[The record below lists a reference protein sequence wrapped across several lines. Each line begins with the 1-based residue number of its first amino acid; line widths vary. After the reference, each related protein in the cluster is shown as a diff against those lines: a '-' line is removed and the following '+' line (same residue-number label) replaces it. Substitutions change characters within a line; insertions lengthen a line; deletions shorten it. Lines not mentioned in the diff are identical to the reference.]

1 MTNVESGCWTRLT
14 IKSMYKEFG
23 SLEDLCHE
31 IEVDK
36 HWTGAESSLRNRYPI
51 RFVLFENFGDFDD
64 FVQVCQ
70 DHNVYVQSIDKWL
83 RDGQDDKLITYSQL
97 AALFEAYIKSL
108 PANDFVIAPF
118 SEITRF
124 YDNTHYAE
132 FDSLLKTIRLIQSPE
147 EGQRG
152 HQRIYVP
159 VIGMQNKVSKFKD
172 DPNIHIWEYR
182 SGAEYDNYQLI
193 LTKGTTYGVKG
204 LEEHYTLCE
213 DLRHWI
219 ALWKNVGAKIKSQII
234 CTSKC
239 IFANSN
245 NAQPDNAFKYM
256 VCNNAFEFLT
266 KGLRIDFGKL
276 NAREEDM
283 PYWEGLASNID
294 VADFD
299 FDTFVNQ
306 RFNTSSLNEENAFV
320 QIWFE
325 YRDEFS
331 RWLLKTYFVWK
342 TDERNYLIRAL
353 ENVASLG
360 SSDLFSQ
367 IATQIFEEP
376 LDETCISQRLA
387 LLREAKRQHVQI
399 TSLAEQ
405 KVKAKLS
412 AMAADPERG
421 PLFAMKYMSPL
432 TLSEQ
437 CLMAEW
443 VGQGRIEKDY
453 IKILFPE
460 LYAYL
465 LPSSVQTEKDNGW
478 INEYFQEYCLSK
490 VRNSQTE
497 NLVNK
502 LKELNDSQVS
512 FETWRNGFKTVKT
525 FMHNRQDIDIYY
537 WIDGLGVDWIPFI
550 TQVIEKHKAD
560 GVFLNEIYVAAS
572 ELPTVTSV
580 NKTKLDEMAD
590 GRLEKIGDV
599 DKFAHT
605 QKKYPAY
612 LIEELRIVEN
622 AISKVLSLYNG
633 KKIAFVSDHGISY
646 MAQFGAG
653 LNLAGVETDHA
664 GRCGHWLKGSAPT
677 DNNYLVLD
685 DGLTLCSLNNNSL
698 SAKTP
703 MGQGAHGGATPEE
716 VLVPIIIVSNQKN
729 ANVYSAKLQSNEIV
743 ASNPVV
749 KYAIKGLGSID
760 TPFVTYNGADYRLHR
775 IDGYVYKSERLNL
788 VNTSTRI
795 TLRIGDFKQIDDL
808 SINTGVQEDD
818 LFGF

>member
-1 MTNVESGCWTRLT
+1 
-14 IKSMYKEFG
+14 MYKEFG
-23 SLEDLCHE
+23 SLEDLYQE
-31 IEVDK
+31 IETDK
-36 HWTGAESSLRNRYPI
+36 NWTGAESSLRNRYPI
-51 RFVLFENFGDFDD
+51 RFVLFENFGDFGE

-70 DHNVYVQSIDKWL
+70 DHDVYVQSIEKWMKE
-83 RDGQDDKLITYSQL
+83 GQDDKLITYSQL
-97 AALFEAYIKSL
+97 AALFESYIKSL

-124 YDNTHYAE
+124 YDNMRYAE

-147 EGQRG
+147 EAQSG

-159 VIGMQNKVSKFKD
+159 IIGMQSKVSKFKD
-172 DPNIHIWEYR
+172 DPNIHIWEYH
-182 SGAEYDNYQLI
+182 SGTEYDNYHLI
-193 LTKGTTYGVKG
+193 LTNGTTYGVKG
-204 LEEHYTLCE
+204 LEERYTLCE

-219 ALWKNVGAKIKSQII
+219 ALWKNVGAKIKPQII

-239 IFANSN
+239 IFANSD
-245 NAQPDNAFKYM
+245 NAQPDNAFKYT

-266 KGLRIDFGKL
+266 EGLGINLGKL
-276 NAREEDM
+276 SLREEDM
-283 PYWEGLASNID
+283 PYWEELASCID
-294 VADFD
+294 VTDFD
-299 FDTFVNQ
+299 FDVFVNQ
-306 RFNTSSLNEENAFV
+306 RFNTLNLNDENAFV
-320 QIWFE
+320 QTWFE
-325 YRDEFS
+325 YKDTFS

-342 TDERNYLIRAL
+342 SGERSYLIRVL
-353 ENVASLG
+353 ENVTSL
-360 SSDLFSQ
+360 STSDLFSQ
-367 IATQIFEEP
+367 IATHIFDEP
-376 LDETCISQRLA
+376 LDEASIGQRLS
-387 LLREAKRQHVQI
+387 LLKEAKRQHVQI
-399 TSLAEQ
+399 KSLAEQ

-437 CLMAEW
+437 CLMVEW
-443 VGQGRIEKDY
+443 VGQGKVEKND
-453 IKILFPE
+453 IKNLFPE

-465 LPSSVQTEKDNGW
+465 LPSSIKTGKGNGW
-478 INEYFQEYCLSK
+478 TNEYFQEYCLSK
-490 VRNSQTE
+490 VGNQETGS
-497 NLVNK
+497 LAKK
-502 LKELNDSQVS
+502 LKELNGSQVS
-512 FETWRNGFKTVKT
+512 FETWRDGFKTVKT
-525 FMHNRQDIDIYY
+525 LMHNRQDIDIYY
-537 WIDGLGVDWIPFI
+537 WIDGLGVDWIPFM
-550 TQVIEKHKAD
+550 TQVIDKHKAD

-580 NKTKLDEMAD
+580 NKTKLDELAN
-590 GRLEKIGDV
+590 GKLEKIGDV

-605 QKKYPAY
+605 QKTYPAY
-612 LIEELRIVEN
+612 LVEEFRIVED

-664 GRCGHWLKGSAPT
+664 GRCGHWLKGSAQT
-677 DNNYLVLD
+677 DNNYIVLD
-685 DGLTLCSLNNNSL
+685 DGQTLCSLNNNSL

-729 ANVYSAKLQSNEIV
+729 ANAYSAKLQSSEIV
-743 ASNPVV
+743 ASSPVV
-749 KYAIKGLGSID
+749 RYTIKGLSSID
-760 TPFVTYNGADYRLHR
+760 TPFVTYNDVDYALHN
-775 IDGYVYKSERLNL
+775 IGGDVYESERLNH

-795 TLRIGDFKQIDDL
+795 ILHIGDFKQTDNL
-808 SINTGVQEDD
+808 SINTGAQEDD

>member
-1 MTNVESGCWTRLT
+1 
-14 IKSMYKEFG
+14 MYKEFG
-23 SLEDLCHE
+23 SLEDLYQE
-31 IEVDK
+31 IETDK
-36 HWTGAESSLRNRYPI
+36 NWTGAESSLRNRYPI
-51 RFVLFENFGDFDD
+51 RFVLFENFGDFGE

-70 DHNVYVQSIDKWL
+70 DHDVYVQSIEKWMKE
-83 RDGQDDKLITYSQL
+83 GQDDKLITYSQL
-97 AALFEAYIKSL
+97 AALFESYIKSL

-124 YDNTHYAE
+124 YDNMRYAE

-147 EGQRG
+147 EAQSG

-159 VIGMQNKVSKFKD
+159 IIGMQSKVSKFKD
-172 DPNIHIWEYR
+172 DPNIHIWEYH
-182 SGAEYDNYQLI
+182 SGTEYDNYHLI
-193 LTKGTTYGVKG
+193 LTNGTTYGVKG
-204 LEEHYTLCE
+204 LEERYTLCE

-219 ALWKNVGAKIKSQII
+219 ALWKNVGAKIKPQII

-239 IFANSN
+239 IFANSD
-245 NAQPDNAFKYM
+245 NAQPDNAFKYT

-266 KGLRIDFGKL
+266 EGLGINLGKL
-276 NAREEDM
+276 SLREEDM
-283 PYWEGLASNID
+283 PYWEELASCID
-294 VADFD
+294 VTDFD
-299 FDTFVNQ
+299 FDVFVNQ
-306 RFNTSSLNEENAFV
+306 RFNTLNLNDENAFV
-320 QIWFE
+320 QTWFE
-325 YRDEFS
+325 YKDTFS

-342 TDERNYLIRAL
+342 SGERSYLIRVL
-353 ENVASLG
+353 ENVTSL
-360 SSDLFSQ
+360 STSDLFSQ
-367 IATQIFEEP
+367 IATHIFDEP
-376 LDETCISQRLA
+376 LDEASIGKRLS
-387 LLREAKRQHVQI
+387 LLKEAKRQHVQI
-399 TSLAEQ
+399 KSLAEQ

-437 CLMAEW
+437 CLMVEW
-443 VGQGRIEKDY
+443 VGQGKVEKND
-453 IKILFPE
+453 IKNLFPE

-465 LPSSVQTEKDNGW
+465 LPSSIKTGKGNGW
-478 INEYFQEYCLSK
+478 TNEYFQEYCLSK
-490 VRNSQTE
+490 VGNQETGS
-497 NLVNK
+497 LAKK
-502 LKELNDSQVS
+502 LKELNGSQVS
-512 FETWRNGFKTVKT
+512 FETWRDGFKTVKT
-525 FMHNRQDIDIYY
+525 LMHNRQDIDIYY
-537 WIDGLGVDWIPFI
+537 WIDGLGVDWIPFM
-550 TQVIEKHKAD
+550 TQVIDKHKAD

-580 NKTKLDEMAD
+580 NKTKLDELAN
-590 GRLEKIGDV
+590 GKLEKIGDV

-605 QKKYPAY
+605 QKTYPAY
-612 LIEELRIVEN
+612 LVEEFRIVED

-664 GRCGHWLKGSAPT
+664 GRCGHWLKGSAQT
-677 DNNYLVLD
+677 DNNYIVLD
-685 DGLTLCSLNNNSL
+685 DGQTLCSLNNNSL

-729 ANVYSAKLQSNEIV
+729 ANAYSAKLQSSEIV
-743 ASNPVV
+743 ASSPVLR
-749 KYAIKGLGSID
+749 YTIKGLSSID
-760 TPFVTYNGADYRLHR
+760 TPFVTYNDVDYALHN
-775 IDGYVYKSERLNL
+775 IGGDVYESERLNL

-795 TLRIGDFKQIDDL
+795 ILHIGDFKQTDNL
-808 SINTGVQEDD
+808 SINTGAQEDD

>member
-1 MTNVESGCWTRLT
+1 
-14 IKSMYKEFG
+14 MYKEFG
-23 SLEDLCHE
+23 SLEDLYQE
-31 IEVDK
+31 IETDK
-36 HWTGAESSLRNRYPI
+36 NWTGAESSLRNRYPI
-51 RFVLFENFGDFDD
+51 RFVLFENFGDFGE

-70 DHNVYVQSIDKWL
+70 DHDVYVQSIEKWMKE
-83 RDGQDDKLITYSQL
+83 GQDDKLITYSQL
-97 AALFEAYIKSL
+97 AALFESYIKSL

-124 YDNTHYAE
+124 YDNMRYAE

-147 EGQRG
+147 EAQSG

-159 VIGMQNKVSKFKD
+159 IIGMQSKVSKFKD
-172 DPNIHIWEYR
+172 DPNIHIWEYH
-182 SGAEYDNYQLI
+182 SGTEYDNYHLI
-193 LTKGTTYGVKG
+193 LTNGTTYGVKG
-204 LEEHYTLCE
+204 LEERYTLCE

-219 ALWKNVGAKIKSQII
+219 ALWKNVGAKIKPQII

-239 IFANSN
+239 IFANSD
-245 NAQPDNAFKYM
+245 NAQPDNAFKYT

-266 KGLRIDFGKL
+266 EGLGINLGKL
-276 NAREEDM
+276 SLREEDM
-283 PYWEGLASNID
+283 PYWEELASCID
-294 VADFD
+294 VTDFD
-299 FDTFVNQ
+299 FDVFVNQ
-306 RFNTSSLNEENAFV
+306 RFNTLNLNDENAFV
-320 QIWFE
+320 QTWFE
-325 YRDEFS
+325 YKDTFS

-342 TDERNYLIRAL
+342 SGERSYLIRVL
-353 ENVASLG
+353 ENVTSL
-360 SSDLFSQ
+360 STSDLFSQ
-367 IATQIFEEP
+367 IATHIFDEP
-376 LDETCISQRLA
+376 LDEASIGQRLS
-387 LLREAKRQHVQI
+387 LLKEAKRQHVQI
-399 TSLAEQ
+399 KSLAEQ

-437 CLMAEW
+437 CLMVEW
-443 VGQGRIEKDY
+443 VGQGKVEKND
-453 IKILFPE
+453 IKNLFPE

-465 LPSSVQTEKDNGW
+465 LPSSIKTGKGNGW
-478 INEYFQEYCLSK
+478 TNEYFQEYCLSK
-490 VRNSQTE
+490 VGNQETGS
-497 NLVNK
+497 LAKK
-502 LKELNDSQVS
+502 LKELNGSQVS
-512 FETWRNGFKTVKT
+512 FETWRDGFKTVKT
-525 FMHNRQDIDIYY
+525 LMHNRQDIDIYY
-537 WIDGLGVDWIPFI
+537 WIDGLGVDWIPFMK
-550 TQVIEKHKAD
+550 QVIDKHKAD

-580 NKTKLDEMAD
+580 NKTKLDELAN
-590 GRLEKIGDV
+590 GKLEKIGDV

-605 QKKYPAY
+605 QKTYPAY
-612 LIEELRIVEN
+612 LVEEFRIVED

-664 GRCGHWLKGSAPT
+664 GRCGHWLKGSAQT
-677 DNNYLVLD
+677 DNNYIVLD
-685 DGLTLCSLNNNSL
+685 DGQTLCSLNNNSL

-729 ANVYSAKLQSNEIV
+729 ANAYSAKLQSSEIV
-743 ASNPVV
+743 ANSPVV
-749 KYAIKGLGSID
+749 RYTIKGLSSID
-760 TPFVTYNGADYRLHR
+760 TPFVTYNDVDYALHN
-775 IDGYVYKSERLNL
+775 IGGDVYESERLNL

-795 TLRIGDFKQIDDL
+795 ILHIGDFKQTDNL
-808 SINTGVQEDD
+808 SINMGAQEDD

>member
-1 MTNVESGCWTRLT
+1 
-14 IKSMYKEFG
+14 MYKEFG
-23 SLEDLCHE
+23 SLEDLYQE
-31 IEVDK
+31 IETDK
-36 HWTGAESSLRNRYPI
+36 NWTGAESSLRNRYPI
-51 RFVLFENFGDFDD
+51 RFVLFENFGDFGE

-70 DHNVYVQSIDKWL
+70 DHDVYVQSIEKWMKEE
-83 RDGQDDKLITYSQL
+83 QDDKLITYSQL
-97 AALFEAYIKSL
+97 AALFESYIKSL

-124 YDNTHYAE
+124 YDNMRYAE

-147 EGQRG
+147 EAQSG

-159 VIGMQNKVSKFKD
+159 IIGMQSKVSKFKD
-172 DPNIHIWEYR
+172 DPNIHIWEYH
-182 SGAEYDNYQLI
+182 SGTEYDNYHLI
-193 LTKGTTYGVKG
+193 LTNGTTYGVKG
-204 LEEHYTLCE
+204 LEERYTLCK

-219 ALWKNVGAKIKSQII
+219 ALWKNVGAKIKPQII

-239 IFANSN
+239 IFANSD
-245 NAQPDNAFKYM
+245 NAQPDNAFKYT

-266 KGLRIDFGKL
+266 EGLGINLGKL
-276 NAREEDM
+276 SLREEDM
-283 PYWEGLASNID
+283 PYWEELASCID
-294 VADFD
+294 VTDFD
-299 FDTFVNQ
+299 FDVFVNQ
-306 RFNTSSLNEENAFV
+306 RFNTLNLNDENAFV
-320 QIWFE
+320 QTWFE
-325 YRDEFS
+325 YKDTFS

-342 TDERNYLIRAL
+342 SGERSYLIRVL
-353 ENVASLG
+353 ENVTSL
-360 SSDLFSQ
+360 STSDLFSQ
-367 IATQIFEEP
+367 IATHIFDEP
-376 LDETCISQRLA
+376 LDEASIGQRLS
-387 LLREAKRQHVQI
+387 LLKEAKRQHVQI
-399 TSLAEQ
+399 KSLAEQ

-437 CLMAEW
+437 CLMVEW
-443 VGQGRIEKDY
+443 VGQGKVEKND
-453 IKILFPE
+453 IKNLFPE

-465 LPSSVQTEKDNGW
+465 LPSSIKTGKGNGW
-478 INEYFQEYCLSK
+478 TNEYFQEYCLSK
-490 VRNSQTE
+490 VGNQETGS
-497 NLVNK
+497 LAKK
-502 LKELNDSQVS
+502 LKELNGSQVS
-512 FETWRNGFKTVKT
+512 FETWRDGFKTVKT
-525 FMHNRQDIDIYY
+525 LMHNRQDIDIYY
-537 WIDGLGVDWIPFI
+537 WIDGLGVDWIPFM
-550 TQVIEKHKAD
+550 TQVIDKHKAD

-580 NKTKLDEMAD
+580 NKTKLDELAN
-590 GRLEKIGDV
+590 GKLEKIGDV

-605 QKKYPAY
+605 QKTYPAY
-612 LIEELRIVEN
+612 LVEEFRIVED

-664 GRCGHWLKGSAPT
+664 GRCGHWLKGSAQT
-677 DNNYLVLD
+677 DNNYIVLD
-685 DGLTLCSLNNNSL
+685 DGQTLCSLNNNSL

-729 ANVYSAKLQSNEIV
+729 ANAYSAKLQSSEIV
-743 ASNPVV
+743 ASSPVV
-749 KYAIKGLGSID
+749 RYTIKGLSSID
-760 TPFVTYNGADYRLHR
+760 TPFVTYNDVDYALHN
-775 IDGYVYKSERLNL
+775 IGGDVYESERLNL

-795 TLRIGDFKQIDDL
+795 ILHIGDFKQTDNL
-808 SINTGVQEDD
+808 SINTGAQEDD

>member
-1 MTNVESGCWTRLT
+1 
-14 IKSMYKEFG
+14 MYKEFG
-23 SLEDLCHE
+23 SLEDLYQE
-31 IEVDK
+31 IETDK
-36 HWTGAESSLRNRYPI
+36 NWTGAESSLRNRYPI
-51 RFVLFENFGDFDD
+51 RFVLFENFGDFGE

-70 DHNVYVQSIDKWL
+70 DHDVYVQSIEKWMKE
-83 RDGQDDKLITYSQL
+83 GQDDKLITYSQL
-97 AALFEAYIKSL
+97 AALFESYIKSL

-124 YDNTHYAE
+124 YDNMRYAE

-147 EGQRG
+147 EAQSG

-159 VIGMQNKVSKFKD
+159 IIGMQSKVSKFKD
-172 DPNIHIWEYR
+172 DPNIHIWEYH
-182 SGAEYDNYQLI
+182 SGTEYDNYHLI
-193 LTKGTTYGVKG
+193 LTNGTTYGVKG
-204 LEEHYTLCE
+204 LEERYTLCE

-219 ALWKNVGAKIKSQII
+219 ALWKNVGAKIKPQII

-239 IFANSN
+239 IFANSD
-245 NAQPDNAFKYM
+245 NAQPDNAFKYT

-266 KGLRIDFGKL
+266 EGLGINLGKL
-276 NAREEDM
+276 SLREEDM
-283 PYWEGLASNID
+283 PYWEELASCID
-294 VADFD
+294 VTDFD
-299 FDTFVNQ
+299 FDVFVNQ
-306 RFNTSSLNEENAFV
+306 RFRILNLNDENAFV
-320 QIWFE
+320 QTWFE
-325 YRDEFS
+325 YKDTFS

-342 TDERNYLIRAL
+342 SGERSYLIRVL
-353 ENVASLG
+353 ENVTSL
-360 SSDLFSQ
+360 STSDLFSQ
-367 IATQIFEEP
+367 IATHIFDEP
-376 LDETCISQRLA
+376 LDEASIGQRLS
-387 LLREAKRQHVQI
+387 LLKEAKRQHVQI
-399 TSLAEQ
+399 KSLAEQ

-437 CLMAEW
+437 CLMVEW
-443 VGQGRIEKDY
+443 VGQGKVEKND
-453 IKILFPE
+453 IKNLFPE

-465 LPSSVQTEKDNGW
+465 LPSSIKTGKGNGW
-478 INEYFQEYCLSK
+478 TNEYFQEYCLSK
-490 VRNSQTE
+490 VGNQETGS
-497 NLVNK
+497 LAKK
-502 LKELNDSQVS
+502 LKELNGSQVS
-512 FETWRNGFKTVKT
+512 FETWRDGFKTVKT
-525 FMHNRQDIDIYY
+525 LMHNRQDIDIYY
-537 WIDGLGVDWIPFI
+537 WIDGLGVDWIPFMK
-550 TQVIEKHKAD
+550 QVIDKHKAD

-580 NKTKLDEMAD
+580 NKTKLDELAN
-590 GRLEKIGDV
+590 GKLEKIGDV

-605 QKKYPAY
+605 QKTYPAY
-612 LIEELRIVEN
+612 LVEEFRIVED

-664 GRCGHWLKGSAPT
+664 GRCGHWLKGSAQT
-677 DNNYLVLD
+677 DNNYIVLD
-685 DGLTLCSLNNNSL
+685 DGQTLCSLNNNSL

-729 ANVYSAKLQSNEIV
+729 ANAYSAKLQSSEIV
-743 ASNPVV
+743 ASSPVV
-749 KYAIKGLGSID
+749 RYTIKGLSSID
-760 TPFVTYNGADYRLHR
+760 TPFVTYNDVDYALHN
-775 IDGYVYKSERLNL
+775 IGGDVYESERLNL

-795 TLRIGDFKQIDDL
+795 ILHIGDFKQTDNL
-808 SINTGVQEDD
+808 SINMGAQEDD

>member
-1 MTNVESGCWTRLT
+1 
-14 IKSMYKEFG
+14 MYKEFG
-23 SLEDLCHE
+23 SLEDLYQE
-31 IEVDK
+31 IETDK
-36 HWTGAESSLRNRYPI
+36 NWTGAESSLRNRYPI
-51 RFVLFENFGDFDD
+51 RFVLFENFGDFGE

-70 DHNVYVQSIDKWL
+70 DHDVYVQSIEKWMKE
-83 RDGQDDKLITYSQL
+83 GQDDKLITYSQL
-97 AALFEAYIKSL
+97 AALFESYIKSL

-124 YDNTHYAE
+124 YDNMRYAE

-147 EGQRG
+147 EAQSG

-159 VIGMQNKVSKFKD
+159 IIGMQSKVSKFKD
-172 DPNIHIWEYR
+172 DPNIHIWEYH
-182 SGAEYDNYQLI
+182 SGTEYDNYHLI
-193 LTKGTTYGVKG
+193 LTNGTTYGVKG
-204 LEEHYTLCE
+204 LEERYTLCE

-219 ALWKNVGAKIKSQII
+219 ALWKNVGAKIKPQII

-239 IFANSN
+239 IFANSD
-245 NAQPDNAFKYM
+245 NAQPDNAFKYT

-266 KGLRIDFGKL
+266 EGLGINLGKL
-276 NAREEDM
+276 SLREEDM
-283 PYWEGLASNID
+283 PYWEELASCID
-294 VADFD
+294 VTDFD
-299 FDTFVNQ
+299 FDVFVNQ
-306 RFNTSSLNEENAFV
+306 RFNTLNLNDENAFV
-320 QIWFE
+320 QTWFE
-325 YRDEFS
+325 YKDTFS

-342 TDERNYLIRAL
+342 SGERSYLIRVL
-353 ENVASLG
+353 ENVTSL
-360 SSDLFSQ
+360 STSDLFSQ
-367 IATQIFEEP
+367 IATHIFDEP
-376 LDETCISQRLA
+376 LDEASIGQRLS
-387 LLREAKRQHVQI
+387 LLKEAKRQHVQI
-399 TSLAEQ
+399 KSLAEQ

-437 CLMAEW
+437 CLMVEW
-443 VGQGRIEKDY
+443 VGQGKVEKND
-453 IKILFPE
+453 IKNLFPE

-465 LPSSVQTEKDNGW
+465 LPSSIKTGKGNGW
-478 INEYFQEYCLSK
+478 TNEYFQEYCLSK
-490 VRNSQTE
+490 VGNQETGS
-497 NLVNK
+497 LAKK
-502 LKELNDSQVS
+502 LKELNGSQVS
-512 FETWRNGFKTVKT
+512 FETWRDGFKTVKT
-525 FMHNRQDIDIYY
+525 LMHNRQDIDIYY
-537 WIDGLGVDWIPFI
+537 WIDGLGVDWIPFM
-550 TQVIEKHKAD
+550 TQVIDKHKAD

-580 NKTKLDEMAD
+580 NKTKLDELAN
-590 GRLEKIGDV
+590 GKLEKIGDV

-605 QKKYPAY
+605 QKTYPAY
-612 LIEELRIVEN
+612 LVEEFRIVED

-664 GRCGHWLKGSAPT
+664 GRCGHWLKGSAQT
-677 DNNYLVLD
+677 DNNYIVLD
-685 DGLTLCSLNNNSL
+685 AGQTICSLNNNSL

-729 ANVYSAKLQSNEIV
+729 ANAYSAKLQSSEIV
-743 ASNPVV
+743 ASSPVV
-749 KYAIKGLGSID
+749 RYTIKGLSSID
-760 TPFVTYNGADYRLHR
+760 TPFVTYNDVDYALHN
-775 IDGYVYKSERLNL
+775 IGGDVYESERLNL

-795 TLRIGDFKQIDDL
+795 ILHIGDFKQTDNL
-808 SINTGVQEDD
+808 SINTGAQEDD

>member
-1 MTNVESGCWTRLT
+1 
-14 IKSMYKEFG
+14 MYKEFG
-23 SLEDLCHE
+23 SLEDLYQE
-31 IEVDK
+31 IETDK
-36 HWTGAESSLRNRYPI
+36 NWTGAESSLRNRYPI
-51 RFVLFENFGDFDD
+51 RFVLFENFGDFGE

-70 DHNVYVQSIDKWL
+70 DHDVYVQSIEKWMKE
-83 RDGQDDKLITYSQL
+83 GQDDKLITYSQL
-97 AALFEAYIKSL
+97 AALFESYIKSL

-124 YDNTHYAE
+124 YDNMRYAE

-147 EGQRG
+147 EAQSG

-159 VIGMQNKVSKFKD
+159 IIGMQSKVSKFKD
-172 DPNIHIWEYR
+172 DPNIHIWEYH
-182 SGAEYDNYQLI
+182 SGTEYDNYHLI
-193 LTKGTTYGVKG
+193 LTNGTTYGVKG
-204 LEEHYTLCE
+204 LEERYTLCE

-219 ALWKNVGAKIKSQII
+219 ALWKNVGAKIKPQII

-239 IFANSN
+239 IFANSD
-245 NAQPDNAFKYM
+245 NAQPDNAFKYT

-266 KGLRIDFGKL
+266 EGLGINLGKL
-276 NAREEDM
+276 SLREEDM
-283 PYWEGLASNID
+283 PYWEELASCID
-294 VADFD
+294 VTDFD
-299 FDTFVNQ
+299 FDVFVNQ
-306 RFNTSSLNEENAFV
+306 RFNTLNLNDENAFV
-320 QIWFE
+320 QTWFE
-325 YRDEFS
+325 YKDTFS

-342 TDERNYLIRAL
+342 SGERSYLIRVL
-353 ENVASLG
+353 ENVTSL
-360 SSDLFSQ
+360 STSDLFSQ
-367 IATQIFEEP
+367 IATHIFDEP
-376 LDETCISQRLA
+376 LDEASIGQRLS
-387 LLREAKRQHVQI
+387 LLKEAKRQHVQI
-399 TSLAEQ
+399 KSLAEQ

-437 CLMAEW
+437 CLMVEW
-443 VGQGRIEKDY
+443 VGQGKIEKND
-453 IKILFPE
+453 IKNLFPE

-465 LPSSVQTEKDNGW
+465 LPSSIKTGKGNGW
-478 INEYFQEYCLSK
+478 TNEYFQEYCLSK
-490 VRNSQTE
+490 VGNQETGS
-497 NLVNK
+497 LAKK
-502 LKELNDSQVS
+502 LKELNGSQVS
-512 FETWRNGFKTVKT
+512 FETWRDGFKTVKT
-525 FMHNRQDIDIYY
+525 LMHNRQDIDIYY
-537 WIDGLGVDWIPFI
+537 WIDGLGVDWIPFM
-550 TQVIEKHKAD
+550 TQVIDKHKAD

-580 NKTKLDEMAD
+580 NKTKLDELAN
-590 GRLEKIGDV
+590 GKLEKIGDV

-605 QKKYPAY
+605 QKTYPAY
-612 LIEELRIVEN
+612 LVKEFRIVED

-664 GRCGHWLKGSAPT
+664 GRCGHWLKGSAQT
-677 DNNYLVLD
+677 DNNYIVLD
-685 DGLTLCSLNNNSL
+685 DGQTLCSLNNNSL

-729 ANVYSAKLQSNEIV
+729 ANAYSAKLQSSEIV
-743 ASNPVV
+743 ASSPVV
-749 KYAIKGLGSID
+749 RYTIKGLSSID
-760 TPFVTYNGADYRLHR
+760 TPFVTYNDVDYALHN
-775 IDGYVYKSERLNL
+775 IGGDVYESERLNL

-795 TLRIGDFKQIDDL
+795 ILHIGDFKQTDNL
-808 SINTGVQEDD
+808 SINTGAQEDD

>member
-1 MTNVESGCWTRLT
+1 M
-14 IKSMYKEFG
+14 
-23 SLEDLCHE
+23 EDLYQE
-31 IEVDK
+31 IETDK
-36 HWTGAESSLRNRYPI
+36 NWTGAESSLRNRYPI
-51 RFVLFENFGDFDD
+51 RFVLFENFGDFGE

-70 DHNVYVQSIDKWL
+70 DHDVYVQSIEKWMKEE
-83 RDGQDDKLITYSQL
+83 QDDKLITYSQL
-97 AALFEAYIKSL
+97 AALFESYIKSL

-124 YDNTHYAE
+124 YDNMRYAE

-147 EGQRG
+147 EAQSG

-159 VIGMQNKVSKFKD
+159 IIGMQSKVSKFKD
-172 DPNIHIWEYR
+172 DPNIHIWEYH
-182 SGAEYDNYQLI
+182 SGTEYDNYHLI
-193 LTKGTTYGVKG
+193 LTNGTTYGVKG
-204 LEEHYTLCE
+204 LEERYTLCE

-219 ALWKNVGAKIKSQII
+219 ALWKNVGAKIKPQII

-239 IFANSN
+239 IFANSD
-245 NAQPDNAFKYM
+245 NAQPDNAFKYT

-266 KGLRIDFGKL
+266 EGLGINLGKL
-276 NAREEDM
+276 SLREEDM
-283 PYWEGLASNID
+283 PYWEELASCID
-294 VADFD
+294 VTDFD
-299 FDTFVNQ
+299 FDVFVNQ
-306 RFNTSSLNEENAFV
+306 RFNTLNLNDENAFV
-320 QIWFE
+320 QTWFE
-325 YRDEFS
+325 YKDTFS

-342 TDERNYLIRAL
+342 SGERSYLIRVL
-353 ENVASLG
+353 ENVTSL
-360 SSDLFSQ
+360 STSDLFSQ
-367 IATQIFEEP
+367 IATHIFDEP
-376 LDETCISQRLA
+376 LDEASIGQRLS
-387 LLREAKRQHVQI
+387 LLKEAKRQHVLI
-399 TSLAEQ
+399 KSLAEQ

-437 CLMAEW
+437 CLMVEW
-443 VGQGRIEKDY
+443 VGQGKIEKND
-453 IKILFPE
+453 IKNLFPE

-465 LPSSVQTEKDNGW
+465 LPSSIKTGKGNGW
-478 INEYFQEYCLSK
+478 TNEYFQEYCLSK
-490 VRNSQTE
+490 VGNQETGS
-497 NLVNK
+497 LAKK
-502 LKELNDSQVS
+502 LKELNGSQVS
-512 FETWRNGFKTVKT
+512 FETWRDGFKTVKT
-525 FMHNRQDIDIYY
+525 LMHNRQDIDIYY
-537 WIDGLGVDWIPFI
+537 WIDGLGVDWIPFM
-550 TQVIEKHKAD
+550 TQVIDKHKAD

-580 NKTKLDEMAD
+580 NKTKLDELAN
-590 GRLEKIGDV
+590 GKLEKIGDV

-605 QKKYPAY
+605 QKTYPAY
-612 LIEELRIVEN
+612 LVKEFRIVED

-664 GRCGHWLKGSAPT
+664 GRCGHWLKGSAQT
-677 DNNYLVLD
+677 DNNYIVLD
-685 DGLTLCSLNNNSL
+685 DGQTLCSLNNNSL

-729 ANVYSAKLQSNEIV
+729 ANAYSAKLQSSEIV
-743 ASNPVV
+743 ASSPVV
-749 KYAIKGLGSID
+749 RYTIKGLSSID
-760 TPFVTYNGADYRLHR
+760 TPFVTYNDVDYALHN
-775 IDGYVYKSERLNL
+775 IGGDVYESERLNL

-795 TLRIGDFKQIDDL
+795 ILHIGDFKQTDNL
-808 SINTGVQEDD
+808 SINTGAQEDD

>member
-1 MTNVESGCWTRLT
+1 
-14 IKSMYKEFG
+14 MYKEFG
-23 SLEDLCHE
+23 SLEDLYQE
-31 IEVDK
+31 IETDK
-36 HWTGAESSLRNRYPI
+36 NWTGAESSLRNRYPI
-51 RFVLFENFGDFDD
+51 RFVLFENFGDFGE

-70 DHNVYVQSIDKWL
+70 DHDVYVQSIEKWMKE
-83 RDGQDDKLITYSQL
+83 GQDDKLITYSQL
-97 AALFEAYIKSL
+97 AALFESYIKSL

-124 YDNTHYAE
+124 YDNMRYAE

-147 EGQRG
+147 EAQSG

-159 VIGMQNKVSKFKD
+159 IIGMQSKVSKFKD
-172 DPNIHIWEYR
+172 DPNIHIWEYH
-182 SGAEYDNYQLI
+182 SGTEYDNYHLI
-193 LTKGTTYGVKG
+193 LTNGTTYGVKG
-204 LEEHYTLCE
+204 LEERYTLCE

-219 ALWKNVGAKIKSQII
+219 ALWKNVGAKIKPQII

-239 IFANSN
+239 IFANSD
-245 NAQPDNAFKYM
+245 NAQPDNAFKYT

-266 KGLRIDFGKL
+266 EGLGINLGKL
-276 NAREEDM
+276 SLREEDM
-283 PYWEGLASNID
+283 PYWEELASCID
-294 VADFD
+294 VTDFD
-299 FDTFVNQ
+299 FDVFVNQ
-306 RFNTSSLNEENAFV
+306 RFNTLNLNDENAFV
-320 QIWFE
+320 QTWFE
-325 YRDEFS
+325 YKDTFS

-342 TDERNYLIRAL
+342 SGERSYLISVL
-353 ENVASLG
+353 ENVTSL
-360 SSDLFSQ
+360 STSDLFSQ
-367 IATQIFEEP
+367 IATHIFDEP
-376 LDETCISQRLA
+376 LDEASIGQRLS
-387 LLREAKRQHVQI
+387 LLKEAKRQHVQI
-399 TSLAEQ
+399 KSLAEQ

-437 CLMAEW
+437 CLMVEW
-443 VGQGRIEKDY
+443 VGQGKVEKND
-453 IKILFPE
+453 IKNLFPE

-465 LPSSVQTEKDNGW
+465 LPSSIKTGKGNGW
-478 INEYFQEYCLSK
+478 TNEYFQEYCLSK
-490 VRNSQTE
+490 VGNQETGS
-497 NLVNK
+497 LAKK
-502 LKELNDSQVS
+502 LKELNGSQVS
-512 FETWRNGFKTVKT
+512 FETWRDGFKTVKT
-525 FMHNRQDIDIYY
+525 LMHNRQDIDIYY
-537 WIDGLGVDWIPFI
+537 WIDGLGVDWIPFM
-550 TQVIEKHKAD
+550 TQVIDKHKAD

-580 NKTKLDEMAD
+580 NKTKLDELAN
-590 GRLEKIGDV
+590 GKLEKIGDV

-605 QKKYPAY
+605 QKTYPAY
-612 LIEELRIVEN
+612 LVEEFRIVED

-664 GRCGHWLKGSAPT
+664 GRCGHWLKGSAQT
-677 DNNYLVLD
+677 DNNYIVLD
-685 DGLTLCSLNNNSL
+685 DGQTLCSLNNNSL

-729 ANVYSAKLQSNEIV
+729 ANAYSAKLQSSEIV
-743 ASNPVV
+743 ASSPVV
-749 KYAIKGLGSID
+749 RYTIKGLSSID
-760 TPFVTYNGADYRLHR
+760 TPFVTYNDVDYALHN
-775 IDGYVYKSERLNL
+775 IGGDVYESERLNL

-795 TLRIGDFKQIDDL
+795 ILHIGDFKQTDNL
-808 SINTGVQEDD
+808 SINTGAQEDD

>member
-1 MTNVESGCWTRLT
+1 
-14 IKSMYKEFG
+14 MYKEFG
-23 SLEDLCHE
+23 SLEDLYQE
-31 IEVDK
+31 IETDK
-36 HWTGAESSLRNRYPI
+36 NWTGAESSLRNRYPI
-51 RFVLFENFGDFDD
+51 RFVLFENFGDFGE

-70 DHNVYVQSIDKWL
+70 DHDVYVQSIEKWMKE
-83 RDGQDDKLITYSQL
+83 GQDDKLITYSQL
-97 AALFEAYIKSL
+97 AALFESYIKSL

-124 YDNTHYAE
+124 YDNMRYAE

-147 EGQRG
+147 EAQSG

-159 VIGMQNKVSKFKD
+159 IIGMQSKVSKFKD
-172 DPNIHIWEYR
+172 DPNIHIWEYH
-182 SGAEYDNYQLI
+182 SGTEYDNYHLI
-193 LTKGTTYGVKG
+193 LTNGTTYGVKG
-204 LEEHYTLCE
+204 LEERYTLCE

-219 ALWKNVGAKIKSQII
+219 ALWKNVGAKIKPQII

-239 IFANSN
+239 IFANSD
-245 NAQPDNAFKYM
+245 NAQPDNAFKYT

-266 KGLRIDFGKL
+266 EGLGINLGKL
-276 NAREEDM
+276 SLREEDM
-283 PYWEGLASNID
+283 PYWEELASCID
-294 VADFD
+294 VTDFD
-299 FDTFVNQ
+299 FDVFVNQ
-306 RFNTSSLNEENAFV
+306 RFNTLNLNDENAFV
-320 QIWFE
+320 QTWFE
-325 YRDEFS
+325 YKDTFS

-342 TDERNYLIRAL
+342 SGERSYLIRVL
-353 ENVASLG
+353 ENVTSL
-360 SSDLFSQ
+360 STSDLFSQ
-367 IATQIFEEP
+367 IATHIFDEP
-376 LDETCISQRLA
+376 LDEASIGQRLS
-387 LLREAKRQHVQI
+387 LLKEAKRQHVQI
-399 TSLAEQ
+399 KRLAEQ

-437 CLMAEW
+437 CLMVEW
-443 VGQGRIEKDY
+443 VGQGKIEKND
-453 IKILFPE
+453 IKNLFPE

-465 LPSSVQTEKDNGW
+465 LPSSIKTGKGNGW
-478 INEYFQEYCLSK
+478 TNEYFQEYCLSK
-490 VRNSQTE
+490 VGNQETGS
-497 NLVNK
+497 LAKK
-502 LKELNDSQVS
+502 LKELNGSQVC
-512 FETWRNGFKTVKT
+512 FETWRDGFKTVKT
-525 FMHNRQDIDIYY
+525 LMHNRQDIDIYY
-537 WIDGLGVDWIPFI
+537 WIDGLGVDWIPFM
-550 TQVIEKHKAD
+550 TQVIDKHKAD

-580 NKTKLDEMAD
+580 NKTKLDELAN
-590 GRLEKIGDV
+590 GKLEKIGDV

-605 QKKYPAY
+605 QKTYPAY
-612 LIEELRIVEN
+612 LVKEFRIVED

-664 GRCGHWLKGSAPT
+664 GRCGHWLKGSAQT
-677 DNNYLVLD
+677 DNNYIVLD
-685 DGLTLCSLNNNSL
+685 DGQTLCSLNNNSL

-729 ANVYSAKLQSNEIV
+729 ANAYSAKLQSSEIV
-743 ASNPVV
+743 ASSPVV
-749 KYAIKGLGSID
+749 RYTIKGLSSID
-760 TPFVTYNGADYRLHR
+760 TPFVTYNDVDYALHN
-775 IDGYVYKSERLNL
+775 IGGDVYESERLNL

-795 TLRIGDFKQIDDL
+795 ILHIGDFKQTDNL
-808 SINTGVQEDD
+808 SINTGAQEDD

>member
-1 MTNVESGCWTRLT
+1 
-14 IKSMYKEFG
+14 MYKEFG

-70 DHNVYVQSIDKWL
+70 DHDVYVQSIDKWL

-147 EGQRG
+147 DAQRG

-193 LTKGTTYGVKG
+193 LTKGTTLGVKG
-204 LEEHYTLCE
+204 LEKHYTLCE

-219 ALWKNVGAKIKSQII
+219 ALWKNVGARIKSQII

-245 NAQPDNAFKYM
+245 NAQPDNAFKYT

-283 PYWEGLASNID
+283 LYWEELASNID
-294 VADFD
+294 VTDFD

-306 RFNTSSLNEENAFV
+306 RFNTSSLNGENAFV

-325 YRDEFS
+325 YKDEFS

-342 TDERNYLIRAL
+342 TEERNYLIRVL

-376 LDETCISQRLA
+376 LDEASMNQRLT

-405 KVKAKLS
+405 QVKAKLS

-437 CLMAEW
+437 CLMTEW

-465 LPSSVQTEKDNGW
+465 LPSCVQTEKNNGW

-490 VRNSQTE
+490 VGNSQTE

-502 LKELNDSQVS
+502 LEELNDSQVG

-646 MAQFGAG
+646 MAQFGIG

-664 GRCGHWLKGSAPT
+664 GRCGHWLKGSAPA
-677 DNNYLVLD
+677 DNNYIVLD

-749 KYAIKGLGSID
+749 KYAIKGLVSID
-760 TPFVTYNGADYRLHR
+760 TPFVTYNGVDYRLHR
-775 IDGYVYKSERLNL
+775 IDGYVYESERLNL
-788 VNTSTRI
+788 VSTSTRI
-795 TLRIGDFKQIDDL
+795 TLRIGDFKQIDNL
-808 SINTGVQEDD
+808 RINTGVQEDD

>member
-1 MTNVESGCWTRLT
+1 M
-14 IKSMYKEFG
+14 
-23 SLEDLCHE
+23 EDLYQE
-31 IEVDK
+31 IETDK
-36 HWTGAESSLRNRYPI
+36 NWTGAESSLRNRYPI
-51 RFVLFENFGDFDD
+51 RFVLFENFGDFGE

-70 DHNVYVQSIDKWL
+70 DHDVYVQSIEKWMKE
-83 RDGQDDKLITYSQL
+83 GQDDKLITYSQL
-97 AALFEAYIKSL
+97 AALFESYIKSL

-124 YDNTHYAE
+124 YDNMRYAE

-147 EGQRG
+147 EAQSG

-159 VIGMQNKVSKFKD
+159 IIGMQSKVSKFKD
-172 DPNIHIWEYR
+172 DPNIHIWEYH
-182 SGAEYDNYQLI
+182 SGTEYDNYHLI
-193 LTKGTTYGVKG
+193 LTNGTTYGVKG
-204 LEEHYTLCE
+204 LEERYTLCE

-219 ALWKNVGAKIKSQII
+219 ALWKNVGAKIKPQII

-239 IFANSN
+239 IFANSD
-245 NAQPDNAFKYM
+245 NAQPDNAFKYT

-266 KGLRIDFGKL
+266 EGLGINLGKL
-276 NAREEDM
+276 SLREEDM
-283 PYWEGLASNID
+283 PYWEELASCID
-294 VADFD
+294 VTDFD
-299 FDTFVNQ
+299 FDVFVNQ
-306 RFNTSSLNEENAFV
+306 RFNTLNLNDENAFV
-320 QIWFE
+320 QTWFE
-325 YRDEFS
+325 YKDTFS

-342 TDERNYLIRAL
+342 SGERSYLIRVL
-353 ENVASLG
+353 ENVTSL
-360 SSDLFSQ
+360 STSDLFSQ
-367 IATQIFEEP
+367 IATHIFDEP
-376 LDETCISQRLA
+376 LDEASIGQRLS
-387 LLREAKRQHVQI
+387 LLKEAKRQHVQI
-399 TSLAEQ
+399 KSLAEQ

-437 CLMAEW
+437 CLMVEW
-443 VGQGRIEKDY
+443 VGQGKVEKND
-453 IKILFPE
+453 IKNLFPE

-465 LPSSVQTEKDNGW
+465 LPSSIKTGKGNGW
-478 INEYFQEYCLSK
+478 TNEYFQEYCLSK
-490 VRNSQTE
+490 VGNQETGS
-497 NLVNK
+497 LAKK
-502 LKELNDSQVS
+502 LKELNGSQVS
-512 FETWRNGFKTVKT
+512 FETWRDGFKTVKT
-525 FMHNRQDIDIYY
+525 LMHNRQDIDIYY
-537 WIDGLGVDWIPFI
+537 WIDGLGVDWIPFMK
-550 TQVIEKHKAD
+550 QVIDKHKAD

-580 NKTKLDEMAD
+580 NKTKLDELAN
-590 GRLEKIGDV
+590 GKLEKIGDV

-605 QKKYPAY
+605 QKTYPAY
-612 LIEELRIVEN
+612 LVEEFRIVED

-664 GRCGHWLKGSAPT
+664 GRCGHWLKGSAQT
-677 DNNYLVLD
+677 DNNYIVLD
-685 DGLTLCSLNNNSL
+685 DGQTLCSLNNNSL

-729 ANVYSAKLQSNEIV
+729 ANAYSAKLQSSEIV
-743 ASNPVV
+743 ASSPVV
-749 KYAIKGLGSID
+749 RYTIKGLSSID
-760 TPFVTYNGADYRLHR
+760 TPFVTYNDVDYALHN
-775 IDGYVYKSERLNL
+775 IGGDVYESERLNL

-795 TLRIGDFKQIDDL
+795 ILHIGDFKQTDNL
-808 SINTGVQEDD
+808 SINMGAQEDD

>member
-1 MTNVESGCWTRLT
+1 
-14 IKSMYKEFG
+14 MYKEFT
-23 SLEDLCHE
+23 SLKDLYQE
-31 IEVDK
+31 IEADK
-36 HWTGAESSLRNRYPI
+36 HWVGAESSLRNRYPM
-51 RFVLFENFGDFDD
+51 RFVLFENFGDFGD

-70 DHNVYVQSIDKWL
+70 DNNVYVQSIEKWMK
-83 RDGQDDKLITYSQL
+83 DGQDDKLITYSQL
-97 AALFEAYIKSL
+97 ATLFEAYIQSL

-124 YDNTHYAE
+124 YDNAHYAE

-147 EGQRG
+147 EAQRN

-159 VIGMQNKVSKFKD
+159 VIGMQSKVIKFKD

-182 SGAEYDNYQLI
+182 SITEYDNYQLI

-219 ALWKNVGAKIKSQII
+219 ALWKNAGVKIKPQII

-239 IFANSN
+239 IFANSK
-245 NAQPDNAFKYM
+245 NAQPDNAFRYTI
-256 VCNNAFEFLT
+256 CNNAFEFLT
-266 KGLRIDFGKL
+266 KGLNIDFGKL
-276 NAREEDM
+276 DAREEEM
-283 PYWEGLASNID
+283 PYWEELASNIE

-299 FDTFVNQ
+299 FEAFVNQ
-306 RFNTSSLNEENAFV
+306 RFNTSSLNEENVFV
-320 QIWFE
+320 QTWFE

-331 RWLLKTYFVWK
+331 RWLLKTYFIWK
-342 TDERNYLIRAL
+342 TEERNYLIRVL
-353 ENVASLG
+353 ENVTSLG

-376 LDETCISQRLA
+376 VNEASTSQRLV

-437 CLMAEW
+437 CLMIEW
-443 VGQGRIEKDY
+443 VGQGKIEKNY
-453 IKILFPE
+453 IKALFPE

-465 LPSSVQTEKDNGW
+465 LTSNVQTEKDNYW

-490 VRNSQTE
+490 IGNRETE
-497 NLVNK
+497 NLANR
-502 LKELNDSQVS
+502 LKELNTSQVS

-550 TQVIEKHKAD
+550 TQIVEKHKVD
-560 GVFLNEIYVAAS
+560 GVFLNEIYVAIS

-580 NKTKLDEMAD
+580 NKAKLDEMAC
-590 GRLEKIGDV
+590 GKLEKIGDI

-605 QKKYPAY
+605 PKNYPAY
-612 LIEELRIVEN
+612 LIDEFRIVED

-653 LNLAGVETDHA
+653 LNLAGMETNHA
-664 GRCGHWLKGSAPT
+664 GRCGYWIKGSAPT
-677 DNNYLVLD
+677 DNNYIILD
-685 DGLTLCSLNNNSL
+685 DGKTLCSLNNNSL

-703 MGQGAHGGATPEE
+703 KGQGAHGGATPEE
-716 VLVPIIIVSNQKN
+716 ILVPIIIVSNQKN
-729 ANVYSAKLQSNEIV
+729 ANVYSVKIQSHEIMANSPIV
-743 ASNPVV
+743 R
-749 KYAIKGLGSID
+749 YTIKGLSSID
-760 TPFVTYNGADYRLHR
+760 TPFVTYNGVDYALHNMGG
-775 IDGYVYKSERLNL
+775 DVYESERLNL
-788 VNTSTRI
+788 VNTSTRM
-795 TLRIGDFKQIDDL
+795 TLRIGDFKQTDNL

>member
-1 MTNVESGCWTRLT
+1 
-14 IKSMYKEFG
+14 MYKEFG
-23 SLEDLCHE
+23 SLEDLYQE
-31 IEVDK
+31 IETDK
-36 HWTGAESSLRNRYPI
+36 NWTGAESSLRNRYPI
-51 RFVLFENFGDFDD
+51 RFVLFENFGDFGE

-70 DHNVYVQSIDKWL
+70 DHDVYVQSIEKWMKE
-83 RDGQDDKLITYSQL
+83 GQDDKLITYSQL
-97 AALFEAYIKSL
+97 AALFESYIKSL

-124 YDNTHYAE
+124 YDNMRYAE

-147 EGQRG
+147 EAQSG

-159 VIGMQNKVSKFKD
+159 IIGMQSKVSKFKD
-172 DPNIHIWEYR
+172 DPNIHIWEYH
-182 SGAEYDNYQLI
+182 SGTEYDNYHLI
-193 LTKGTTYGVKG
+193 LTNGTTYGVKG
-204 LEEHYTLCE
+204 LEERYTLCE

-219 ALWKNVGAKIKSQII
+219 ALWKNVGAKIKPQII

-239 IFANSN
+239 IFANSD
-245 NAQPDNAFKYM
+245 NAQPDNAFKYT

-266 KGLRIDFGKL
+266 EGLGINLGKL
-276 NAREEDM
+276 SLREEDM
-283 PYWEGLASNID
+283 PYWEELASCID
-294 VADFD
+294 VTDFD
-299 FDTFVNQ
+299 FDVFVNQ
-306 RFNTSSLNEENAFV
+306 RFNTLNLNDENAFV
-320 QIWFE
+320 QTWFE
-325 YRDEFS
+325 YKDTFS

-342 TDERNYLIRAL
+342 SGERSYLIRVL
-353 ENVASLG
+353 ENVTSL
-360 SSDLFSQ
+360 STSDLFSQ
-367 IATQIFEEP
+367 IATHIFDEP
-376 LDETCISQRLA
+376 LDEASIGQRLS
-387 LLREAKRQHVQI
+387 LLKEAKRQYVQI
-399 TSLAEQ
+399 KSLAEQ

-437 CLMAEW
+437 CLMVEW
-443 VGQGRIEKDY
+443 VGQGKVEKND
-453 IKILFPE
+453 IKNLFPE

-465 LPSSVQTEKDNGW
+465 LPSSIKTGKGNGW
-478 INEYFQEYCLSK
+478 TNEYFQEYCLSK
-490 VRNSQTE
+490 VGNQETGS
-497 NLVNK
+497 LAKK
-502 LKELNDSQVS
+502 LKELNGSQVS
-512 FETWRNGFKTVKT
+512 FETWRDGFKTVKT
-525 FMHNRQDIDIYY
+525 LMHNRQDIDIYY
-537 WIDGLGVDWIPFI
+537 WIDGLGVDWIPFM
-550 TQVIEKHKAD
+550 TQVIDKHKAD

-580 NKTKLDEMAD
+580 NKTKLDELAN
-590 GRLEKIGDV
+590 GKLEKIGDV

-605 QKKYPAY
+605 QKTYPAY
-612 LIEELRIVEN
+612 LVEEFRIVED

-664 GRCGHWLKGSAPT
+664 GRCGHWLKGSAQT
-677 DNNYLVLD
+677 DNNYIVLD
-685 DGLTLCSLNNNSL
+685 DGQTLCSLNNNSL

-729 ANVYSAKLQSNEIV
+729 ANAYSAKLQSSEIV
-743 ASNPVV
+743 ASSPVLR
-749 KYAIKGLGSID
+749 YTIKGLSSID
-760 TPFVTYNGADYRLHR
+760 TPFVTYNDVDYALHN
-775 IDGYVYKSERLNL
+775 IGGDVYESERLNL

-795 TLRIGDFKQIDDL
+795 ILHIGDFKQTDNL
-808 SINTGVQEDD
+808 SINTGAQEDD

>member
-1 MTNVESGCWTRLT
+1 
-14 IKSMYKEFG
+14 MYKEFG
-23 SLEDLCHE
+23 SLEDLYQE
-31 IEVDK
+31 IETDK
-36 HWTGAESSLRNRYPI
+36 NWTGAESSLRNRYPI
-51 RFVLFENFGDFDD
+51 RFVLFENFGDFGE

-70 DHNVYVQSIDKWL
+70 DHDVYVQSIEKWMKE
-83 RDGQDDKLITYSQL
+83 GQDDKLITYSQL
-97 AALFEAYIKSL
+97 AALFESYIKSL

-124 YDNTHYAE
+124 YDNMRYAE

-147 EGQRG
+147 EAQSG

-159 VIGMQNKVSKFKD
+159 IIGMQSKVSKFKD
-172 DPNIHIWEYR
+172 DPNIHIWEYH
-182 SGAEYDNYQLI
+182 SGTEYDNYHLI
-193 LTKGTTYGVKG
+193 LTNGTTYGVKG
-204 LEEHYTLCE
+204 LEERYTLCE

-219 ALWKNVGAKIKSQII
+219 ALWKNVGAKIKPQII

-239 IFANSN
+239 IFANSD
-245 NAQPDNAFKYM
+245 NAQPDNAFKYT

-266 KGLRIDFGKL
+266 EGLGINLGKL
-276 NAREEDM
+276 SLREEDM
-283 PYWEGLASNID
+283 PYWEELASCID
-294 VADFD
+294 VTDFD
-299 FDTFVNQ
+299 FDVFVNQ
-306 RFNTSSLNEENAFV
+306 RFNTLNLNDENAFV
-320 QIWFE
+320 QTWFE
-325 YRDEFS
+325 YKDTFS

-342 TDERNYLIRAL
+342 SGERSYLIRVL
-353 ENVASLG
+353 ENVTSL
-360 SSDLFSQ
+360 STSDLFSQ
-367 IATQIFEEP
+367 IATHIFDEP
-376 LDETCISQRLA
+376 LDEASIGQRLS
-387 LLREAKRQHVQI
+387 LLKEAKRQHVQI
-399 TSLAEQ
+399 KSLAEQ

-437 CLMAEW
+437 CLMVEW
-443 VGQGRIEKDY
+443 VGQGKVEKND
-453 IKILFPE
+453 IKNLFPE

-465 LPSSVQTEKDNGW
+465 LPSSIKTGKGNGW
-478 INEYFQEYCLSK
+478 TNEYFQEYCLSK
-490 VRNSQTE
+490 VGNQETGS
-497 NLVNK
+497 LAKK
-502 LKELNDSQVS
+502 LKELNGSQVS
-512 FETWRNGFKTVKT
+512 FETWRDGFKTVKT
-525 FMHNRQDIDIYY
+525 LMHNRQDIDIYY
-537 WIDGLGVDWIPFI
+537 WIDGLGVDWIPFM
-550 TQVIEKHKAD
+550 TQVIDKHKAD

-580 NKTKLDEMAD
+580 NKTKLDELAN
-590 GRLEKIGDV
+590 GKLEKIGDV

-605 QKKYPAY
+605 QKTYPAY
-612 LIEELRIVEN
+612 LVEEFRIVED

-664 GRCGHWLKGSAPT
+664 GRCGHWLKGSAQT
-677 DNNYLVLD
+677 DNNYIVLD
-685 DGLTLCSLNNNSL
+685 DGQTICSLNNNSL

-729 ANVYSAKLQSNEIV
+729 ANAYSAKLQSSEIV
-743 ASNPVV
+743 ASSPVV
-749 KYAIKGLGSID
+749 RYTIKGLSSID
-760 TPFVTYNGADYRLHR
+760 TPFVTYNDVDYALHN
-775 IDGYVYKSERLNL
+775 IGGDVYESERLNL

-795 TLRIGDFKQIDDL
+795 ILHIGDFKQTDNL
-808 SINTGVQEDD
+808 SINTGAQEDD

>member
-1 MTNVESGCWTRLT
+1 
-14 IKSMYKEFG
+14 MYKEFG
-23 SLEDLCHE
+23 TLEDLCHE

-51 RFVLFENFGDFDD
+51 RFVLFENFGDFGD

-70 DHNVYVQSIDKWL
+70 DHDVYVQSIEKWMK
-83 RDGQDDKLITYSQL
+83 DGQDDKLITYSQL

-124 YDNTHYAE
+124 YDNAHYAE

-147 EGQRG
+147 EAQHD

-159 VIGMQNKVSKFKD
+159 VIGMQSKVSKFKD

-182 SGAEYDNYQLI
+182 SGTEYDNYHLI

-219 ALWKNVGAKIKSQII
+219 ALWKNVGAKIKPQII

-245 NAQPDNAFKYM
+245 NAQPDNAFKYTI
-256 VCNNAFEFLT
+256 CNNVFEFLT

-283 PYWEGLASNID
+283 PYWEELASNID

-299 FDTFVNQ
+299 FDAFVNQ

-320 QIWFE
+320 QTWFE

-342 TDERNYLIRAL
+342 TEECNYLIRVL

-376 LDETCISQRLA
+376 LDETSISQRLA

-437 CLMAEW
+437 CLMTEW
-443 VGQGRIEKDY
+443 VGHGKIEKNY

-465 LPSSVQTEKDNGW
+465 LPSSVKTEKVNGW

-490 VRNSQTE
+490 VGNSQTE
-497 NLVNK
+497 NLANK
-502 LKELNDSQVS
+502 LKELNASQV
-512 FETWRNGFKTVKT
+512 V
-525 FMHNRQDIDIYY
+525 
-537 WIDGLGVDWIPFI
+537 
-550 TQVIEKHKAD
+550 EKHKAD

-590 GRLEKIGDV
+590 GKLEKIGDV

-612 LIEELRIVEN
+612 LIEEFRIVED

-633 KKIAFVSDHGISY
+633 KKIAFVSDHGVSY

-664 GRCGHWLKGSAPT
+664 GRCGHWLKGSAPA
-677 DNNYLVLD
+677 DNNYVVLD
-685 DGLTLCSLNNNSL
+685 DGQTLCSLNNNSL
-698 SAKTP
+698 STKTP
-703 MGQGAHGGATPEE
+703 MGQGAHGGTTPEE
-716 VLVPIIIVSNQKN
+716 VLVPIIIVSSQKN

-743 ASNPVV
+743 ASSPIVR
-749 KYAIKGLGSID
+749 YTIKGISSID
-760 TPFVTYNGADYRLHR
+760 TPYVTYNGVDYELHNM
-775 IDGYVYKSERLNL
+775 DGDVYESERLNL
-788 VNTSTRI
+788 VSTSTRI
-795 TLRIGDFKQIDDL
+795 ILHIGEFKQTDNL